1 MKKDENFDYKQRIDL
16 KLLEHSTHY
25 LNGEITSENTTE
37 VIKWI
42 LYENLSVKEQKIL
55 TLYINSVGGDLYDT
69 FALIDVMRTSPHVI
83 RTVGLGA
90 VMSSAFLIFASGTR
104 GQRWAST
111 NASFMIH
118 QYSDNLSGKH
128 HDLKATMKDGELI
141 NQRMI
146 NLLKTATGLAT
157 SKVKAKLLSPTD
169 VYLTAQEVVD
179 LGVADHLV

>member
-1 MKKDENFDYKQRIDL
+1 MKKDDIFDYRQRIDL

-25 LNGEITSENTTE
+25 LNGEITSENTTD

-42 LYENLSVKEQKIL
+42 LYENLSVTDQKVL
-55 TLYINSVGGDLYDT
+55 TLYINSIGGDLYDA
-69 FALIDVMRTSPHVI
+69 FALMDVMRNSPHII

-90 VMSSAFLIFASGTR
+90 VMSSAFLIFASGTK
-104 GQRWAST
+104 GERWAST

-146 NLLKTATGLAT
+146 NILKNTTGLPA
-157 SKVKAKLLSPTD
+157 SKVKTKLLSPTD

-179 LGVADHLV
+179 LGVADHLI